1 VEFRKFIQM
10 LDSDGQ
16 LYHVIKEV
24 DWKYQIGEKSRV
36 QQKNNADTP
45 VLLFENVK
53 DYPGFRLVTNALCD
67 YSKIALAL
75 NLDPSTSANQ
85 LYSIFWQRLS
95 NMIDPAIIGNGPVEE
110 NKIDRDGVDLFKLPV
125 PWWSRADGG
134 RYIGTWHINVSK
146 DPETGR
152 RNLGVY
158 RMMVIDSNHTTVSVS
173 PNGHLAHHI
182 QKALLHGKPLEMSVA
197 IGVSEA
203 LIIAA
208 SCAFPLGTDEY
219 CKAGA
224 FCNSPVK
231 LVKCRTVDLEV
242 PADSEI
248 VIEGVI
254 DTNIRVT
261 DGPFLDYAGITN
273 TNHNAY
279 RFEVTGIMHRN
290 NPIFRGAAV
299 GCPGAEDHVLFSF
312 LSQFGLVDFHGSRL
326 RQKVQNYLLKKRAYR
341 AFQLSGRASQLLKSI
356 LKS

>member
-1 VEFRKFIQM
+1 MEFRKFIQI
-10 LDSDGQ
+10 LDYDG
-16 LYHVIKEV
+16 LLFRVINEV
-24 DWKYQIGEKSRV
+24 DWKYQIGDKSRA
-36 QQKNNADTP
+36 QQKNNAGIP

-75 NLDPSTSANQ
+75 NLALSTSTNQ
-85 LYSIFWQRLS
+85 LYSVFWQRLS
-95 NMIDPAIIGNGPVEE
+95 NMIDTMIIGNGPVEE
-110 NKIDRDGVDLFKLPV
+110 NKIDRLHVDLFKLPV
-125 PWWSRADGG
+125 PWWSREDGG

-146 DPETGR
+146 DPETGA

-158 RMMVIDSNHTTVSVS
+158 RMMVLDSNHTTVSVS
-173 PNGHLAHHI
+173 PDSHLNHHI
-182 QKALLHGKPLEMSVA
+182 RKARILGKPLEMSVA

-224 FCNSPVK
+224 FLNSPVE

-254 DTNIRVT
+254 DPNLRVT
-261 DGPFLDYAGITN
+261 DGPFLDYAGIVN

-341 AFQLSGRASQLLKSI
+341 TFQLSGRASQLFKGI
-356 LKS
+356 LRS

>member
-1 VEFRKFIQM
+1 LVEDLRNFIDV
-10 LDSDGQ
+10 LDKQ
-16 LYHVIKEV
+16 KVLVRMNREV
-24 DWKYQIGEKSRV
+24 NWKYDIGKISRL
-36 QQKNNADTP
+36 NNNP
-45 VLLFENVK
+45 ILFENIM
-53 DYPGFRLVTNALCD
+53 DYPGFQVVTNALCD

-75 NLDPSTSANQ
+75 NLDTSISVNQ
-85 LYSIFWQRLS
+85 LHSIFRQRVS
-95 NMIDPAIIGNGPVEE
+95 HTIDPKIVSKGPVEE
-110 NKIDRDGVDLFKLPV
+110 NKIKENNVNLFMLPV

-158 RMMVIDSNHTTVSVS
+158 RMMVLDSNHTTVSVS
-173 PNGHLAHHI
+173 PDSHLDYHI
-182 QKALLHGKPLEMSVA
+182 QKARIYGKPLEMSVA
-197 IGVSEA
+197 IGVSEV

-208 SCAFPLGTDEY
+208 SCAFPLDIDEY

-224 FCNSPVK
+224 LCNSPVE
-231 LVKCRTVDLEV
+231 LVRCRTVDLEV

-254 DTNIRVT
+254 DPNIRVT

-279 RFEVTGIMHRN
+279 RFEVTCIMHRN

-299 GCPGAEDHVLFSF
+299 GRPGAEDHVLFSF

-326 RQKVQNYLLKKRAYR
+326 RQKVQNFLLKRRAYR
-341 AFQLSGRASQLLKSI
+341 TFQLTGRASQLFKSI
-356 LKS
+356 LRS